1 MPEWRKFLGQFA
13 DPLIYL
19 LLAAVVVSLVAWVL
33 EGGEAAPFDAIVIA
47 AIVVANAVLGYVQE
61 ARAEQA
67 VAALQRMAAA
77 TAGVVRDGREQRIP
91 ATEVVP
97 GDILVLAEG
106 DAVAADGRLV
116 EAASLTV
123 AEASLTGESE
133 AVLKDVGSIAEPV
146 GLGDRVNMVF
156 SGTAVV
162 RGRGRAVVTA
172 TGMATEMGNIARLL
186 GRTEEQATPLQRE
199 VDRIGRMLGIAVIA
213 IAIVVVGAI
222 LLTAD
227 IRTAS
232 DLVSVLL
239 VGVSLAVAAVPEG
252 LPAVLSVVLA
262 LGVQRMAQQRAIV
275 KKLSSVETLG
285 SASVICSDKTGTLT
299 KNEMTIEKVVTGS
312 GEVDVTGSGYRPE
325 GELRVD
331 GRPLDDP
338 VLLDE
343 VRAVLTAGSLANDA
357 VLREEDGEWTIQGD
371 PTEAAFLVAEAKVEG
386 LAEARRSRF
395 ERVGEVP
402 FTSERKLMSTLHV
415 DLEREAGIAV
425 VTKGAPDVL
434 LARCTHEQLAWR
446 GAAAHAGPPERDPG
460 GRRPP
465 RRPRAAHAG
474 GRLPAASRPRATATG
489 RVGRARARLPRNG
502 RDDRPAAP
510 GGAGGDRRGTCRR
523 RARDHDHRRPSAHR
537 GAYRRRP
544 RHRRRAHPRA
554 HGRRARAAG
563 RRRRPRCG
571 RSPSMRA
578 SHPSTSC
585 GSSTRSRRTGSSS
598 R

>member
-1 MPEWRKFLGQFA
+1 MTSDCGTDASPAGSTDVWRRTADEVAAALGTDVREGLSEAEAAARLARFGPNQLEAAQQMSAWRKFLGQFA

-33 EGGEAAPFDAIVIA
+33 EGGEEAPFDAIVIM
-47 AIVVANAVLGYVQE
+47 AIIVANAVLGYVQE

-77 TAGVVRDGREQRIP
+77 TAGVVRDGRQQRVP
-91 ATEVVP
+91 AADVVP
-97 GDILVLAEG
+97 GDVLLLAEG

-133 AVLKDVGSIAEPV
+133 PVLKEAGPIAEPL

-156 SGTAVV
+156 SGTAVA

-172 TGMATEMGNIARLL
+172 TGMATEMGNIASLL
-186 GRTEEQATPLQRE
+186 DRTLELPTPLQRE
-199 VDRIGRMLGIAVIA
+199 IDRLGRMLGIAVIA
-213 IAIVVVGAI
+213 IAVVVVGAI

-227 IRTAS
+227 IGTAS

-299 KNEMTIEKVVTGS
+299 KSEMTVQKVVTGS
-312 GEVDVTGSGYRPE
+312 GAVDITGSGYRPE

-338 VLLDE
+338 VLLNE
-343 VRAVLTAGSLANDA
+343 VQAVLAAGSLANDA
-357 VLREEDGEWTIQGD
+357 VLRKEEGGEWTIQGD

-386 LAEARRSRF
+386 LTETRRSRF

-402 FTSERKLMSTLHV
+402 FTSERRLMSTLHT
-415 DLEREAGIAV
+415 DTAGDGGIV
-425 VTKGAPDVL
+425 VTKGAPGVL
-434 LARCTHEQLAWR
+434 LARCTRERLR
-446 GAAAHAGPPERDPG
+446 DECAAPNGRPAERDPRL
-460 GRRPP
+460 RRPP
-465 RRPRAAHAG
+465 RRHGVADASC
-474 GRLPAASRPRATATG
+474 RLPATTG
-489 RVGRARARLPRNG
+489 ER
-502 RDDRPAAP
+502 AAP
-510 GGAGGDRRGTCRR
+510 
-523 RARDHDHRRPSAHR
+523 
-537 GAYRRRP
+537 
-544 RHRRRAHPRA
+544 
-554 HGRRARAAG
+554 
-563 RRRRPRCG
+563 
-571 RSPSMRA
+571 
-578 SHPSTSC
+578 
-585 GSSTRSRRTGSSS
+585 
-598 R
+598 

>member
-1 MPEWRKFLGQFA
+1 MTPDWGTDASLAGSTEVWRGTADEVAGALGTDVRQGLSEAEAAARLARVGPNQLEAAQQMSAWRKFLGQFA

-33 EGGEAAPFDAIVIA
+33 GGGEEAPFDAIVIA
-47 AIVVANAVLGYVQE
+47 AIIVANAVLGYVQE

-77 TAGVVRDGREQRIP
+77 TAGVVRDGRRERVP
-91 ATEVVP
+91 AADVVP
-97 GDILVLAEG
+97 GDVLLLAEG

-116 EAASLTV
+116 EAASLMV

-133 AVLKDVGSIAEPV
+133 PVLKEAGVIAEPL

-156 SGTAVV
+156 GGTAVA
-162 RGRGRAVVTA
+162 RGRGRALVTA
-172 TGMATEMGNIARLL
+172 TGMATEMGNIASLL
-186 GRTEEQATPLQRE
+186 GRTLELPTPLQRE
-199 VDRIGRMLGIAVIA
+199 IDRLGRMLGIAVIA
-213 IAIVVVGAI
+213 IAVVVVGAI

-227 IRTAS
+227 IGTAS

-299 KNEMTIEKVVTGS
+299 KSEMTIQKVVTGS
-312 GEVDVTGSGYRPE
+312 GAVDVTGSGYRPE

-338 VLLDE
+338 VLLNE
-343 VRAVLTAGSLANDA
+343 VQAVLAAGSLANDA
-357 VLREEDGEWTIQGD
+357 VLRKEGGEWTIQGD

-386 LAEARRSRF
+386 LTETRRSRF

-402 FTSERKLMSTLHV
+402 FTSERRLMSTLHT
-415 DLEREAGIAV
+415 DITSDGRYRRYERRAGRPAGPLHQ
-425 VTKGAPDVL
+425 GAAP
-434 LARCTHEQLAWR
+434 RR
-446 GAAAHAGPPERDPG
+446 GAAADGRPAERDPRL
-460 GRRPP
+460 RRPP
-465 RRPRAAHAG
+465 RRHGAADAG
-474 GRLPAASRPRATATG
+474 RRLPAAAC
-489 RVGRARARLPRNG
+489 GRA
-502 RDDRPAAP
+502 
-510 GGAGGDRRGTCRR
+510 
-523 RARDHDHRRPSAHR
+523 
-537 GAYRRRP
+537 
-544 RHRRRAHPRA
+544 
-554 HGRRARAAG
+554 
-563 RRRRPRCG
+563 
-571 RSPSMRA
+571 A
-578 SHPSTSC
+578 S
-585 GSSTRSRRTGSSS
+585 
-598 R
+598 